1 VDASRPV
8 RWFAAIG
15 CLTIVAVAGVMVW
28 QLVGTHTASSER
40 SYEALHSESKL
51 VPASQDAK
59 VTVTLRDDDVLPDF
73 LSGQKAVVDAE
84 GRVEAYFDL
93 SELHAGDVSVDG
105 TTATVHLPPVQFSA
119 PSLSGI
125 KWRVDRRGLLD
136 RVRDLVSTDDD
147 FRNRVVTQLN
157 AELEKKGFGSG
168 ELARKAAQNVTG
180 VLEDLLR
187 PLGVTHVKVDV
198 PRDPATS
205 S

>member
-1 VDASRPV
+1 MHASRLV

-15 CLTIVAVAGVMVW
+15 CLAIVAVVGVMVW
-28 QLVGTHTASSER
+28 QLVGTHSVSSQR

-51 VPASQDAK
+51 VPASQDSK
-59 VTVTLRDDDVLPDF
+59 VTVTLRDDDALPDF
-73 LSGQKAVVDAE
+73 LSGQKAVVDAQ

-105 TTATVHLPPVQFSA
+105 TTATVHLPPVRFSD

-125 KWRVDRRGLLD
+125 HWRVDRRGLVD

-157 AELEKKGFGSG
+157 AELQKKGVGSG
-168 ELARKAAQNVTG
+168 ELARKAQQNVTG
-180 VLEDLLR
+180 VLEHLLR
-187 PLGVTHVKVDV
+187 PLGVEHVLVDV
-198 PRDPATS
+198 QDAPSTS